1 MAKKLLRRQAEFVI
15 RKLRA
20 RLQGRVF
27 YVSRRVKAAAPLFRF
42 NALPLFENP

>member
-1 MAKKLLRRQAEFVI
+1 MAEKLPRRQDKFVI

-20 RLQGRVF
+20 RLQGSGF

-42 NALPLFENP
+42 NASTL